1 VLEHLIRTKNLKKV
15 YDNGFEAV
23 KQLNLNVEGGDIYGF
38 LGPNGAGKT
47 TTIRMLVGLIQ
58 PTSGTL
64 QVNGLDVN
72 KNEKEIKKYI
82 GVLPESHGYYE
93 WMTGEEYLT
102 FFASLYEMK
111 KNQRKEKVKELLGM
125 VNLTEKANVKINQYS
140 RGMRQRLGI
149 ARTLIHD
156 PKIIFLDE
164 PTLGLDPQG
173 QKDIE
178 KILLSLNKE
187 KGVTIFITSHLLSDI
202 EKICNRIAIV
212 KQGTLID
219 EDTVENM
226 LVKYKEEIQKETI
239 HLEDVFFHLTK
250 DKTEVEMR

>member
-1 VLEHLIRTKNLKKV
+1 LIKTNHLNKI

-23 KQLNLNVEGGDIYGF
+23 KSLSLNVEQGDIYGF

-47 TTIRMLVGLIQ
+47 TTIRMLVGLIK
-58 PTSGTL
+58 PTKGKLT
-64 QVNGLDVN
+64 VNNLDVEN
-72 KNEKEIKKYI
+72 NEEEIKTYI
-82 GVLPESHGYYE
+82 GVLPESHGYYD
-93 WMTGEEYLT
+93 WMTGQEYLS
-102 FFASLYEMK
+102 FFAAIHGLKRQQK
-111 KNQRKEKVKELLGM
+111 KNRVEELLKL
-125 VNLTEKANVKINQYS
+125 VDLSDKADVKVGNYS

-149 ARTLIHD
+149 ARTLIHE

-187 KGVTIFITSHLLSDI
+187 KSVTIFITSHLLSDI
-202 EKICNRIAIV
+202 EKICNRVAIV
-212 KQGTLID
+212 KRGTLID

-226 LVKYKEEIQKETI
+226 LVKYKMEIKKETV
-239 HLEDVFFHLTK
+239 HLEDVFFHLTNENK
-250 DKTEVEMR
+250 EVDAL